1 MYIMRKMNREKK
13 AATEAERAALL
24 ADGYRDMTPPV
35 RHEGLSA
42 GREYPV
48 LWDTE
53 KKEKKPAA
61 KKMKTADTK
70 QKETA
75 KASGSDGQ
83 KRAEAADPVQKEAT
97 GEPAALEVQPP
108 AATDIPVQEQ
118 PAGLTESAR
127 QSQEGAQDP
136 V

>member
-24 ADGYRDMTPPV
+24 ADGYRDMTPA

-42 GREYPV
+42 GREDPV
-48 LWDTE
+48 LRDPE
-53 KKEKKPAA
+53 KKEKMPAA
-61 KKMKTADTK
+61 KKMKPADTK
-70 QKETA
+70 RKETA
-75 KASGSDGQ
+75 KASKSDGQ

-97 GEPAALEVQPP
+97 GEPAAPEVQPP

-118 PAGLTESAR
+118 PAGLTEST
-127 QSQEGAQDP
+127 QQTPEGTQDP

>member
-24 ADGYRDMTPPV
+24 ADGYRDMTPV

-42 GREYPV
+42 GREYPI
-48 LWDTE
+48 LRDTE
-53 KKEKKPAA
+53 KKEKMPAA
-61 KKMKTADTK
+61 KKMKTADMK
-70 QKETA
+70 RKETA

-83 KRAEAADPVQKEAT
+83 EPAEAADPVQKETA
-97 GEPAALEVQPP
+97 GETAVPEVQPP

-118 PAGLTESAR
+118 PAGLTESAQ
-127 QSQEGAQDP
+127 QSREGAQDP